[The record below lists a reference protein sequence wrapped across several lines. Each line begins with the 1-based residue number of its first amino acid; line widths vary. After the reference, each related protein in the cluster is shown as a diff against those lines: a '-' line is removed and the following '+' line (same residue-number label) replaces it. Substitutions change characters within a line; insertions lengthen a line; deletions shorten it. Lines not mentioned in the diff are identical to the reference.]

1 MASRTSSQAAFN
13 GSLRP
18 RKKQKKALKMSL
30 KWSSSSRDPLPVDTD
45 QFVYCP
51 RMKDMSDFDTK
62 CTLQLQTVIPNNI
75 PAHTY
80 LVHVLKLRRQAK
92 PTTNKD
98 LHDGYKY
105 YVHFCAFDR
114 RLDDWFDRC
123 DFRCDLPES
132 MKHYL
137 TTRDRYYRQS
147 NYNDECEFEEKQL
160 RTHEKNT
167 KIKNFTHIA
176 IGKYMVNAWYFS
188 PIPVEYHTGPIIHFC
203 DFCLSFFGHKCEYE
217 YHMEQC
223 LALHPPGTEIY
234 RSNEQNITIS
244 AFEVDGAKEEVYCQN
259 VSYLGKFFLDHK
271 TLELDTTA
279 FFFYIVTEVSESG
292 CHFLSY
298 FSKEKNSEKN
308 FNLSCIM
315 TLPCHQRKG
324 LGHFMISLSY
334 GLSKI
339 EKKLGTPEI
348 PLSDLGL
355 ISYRKFWAS
364 ELLKVIEKYYYNDN
378 MNQLS
383 LNALA
388 EQTSFQVEDIW
399 FTLTDLGVLKKFNDQ
414 YVFAINKTVMNSKFN
429 RQKRIVKKRSE
440 QYINI
445 VQQDKIHWV
454 PHYFKSIK

>member
-1 MASRTSSQAAFN
+1 MASRTSSQAVLSGN
-13 GSLRP
+13 SRP
-18 RKKQKKALKMSL
+18 RKKQKKGLKMSL
-30 KWSSSSRDPLPVDTD
+30 NWSPSSREPIPVDTN

-51 RMKDMSDFDTK
+51 SITDMSDFDNNR
-62 CTLQLQTVIPNNI
+62 TLHLQTVIPNSI

-80 LVHVLKLRRQAK
+80 LVRVLSREPK
-92 PTTNKD
+92 PITNKD
-98 LHDGYKY
+98 LHDGYRY

-137 TTRDRYYRQS
+137 TTRDRFYRES
-147 NYNDECEFEEKQL
+147 NYNDECEFKEEQL
-160 RTHEKNT
+160 RTHQENT
-167 KIKNFTHIA
+167 KIKNFTHIV
-176 IGKYMVNAWYFS
+176 IGKYMVKAWYFS
-188 PIPVEYHTGPIIHFC
+188 PIPVEYRTSPIIHFC
-203 DFCLSFFGHKCEYE
+203 DFCLSFFGQKCEYE

-223 LALHPPGTEIY
+223 LVRHPPGTEIY
-234 RSNEQNITIS
+234 RAKEQNITIS

-259 VSYLGKFFLDHK
+259 VSYLAKFFLDHK
-271 TLELDTTA
+271 TLEYDTTS

-298 FSKEKNSEKN
+298 FSKEKNPEKN

-315 TLPCHQRKG
+315 ALPCHQRKG

-339 EKKLGTPEI
+339 EKKLGTPET

-364 ELLKVIEKYYYNDN
+364 ELLKVIEKYYYSDN
-378 MNQLS
+378 IHQLS

-414 YVFAINKTVMNSKFN
+414 YVFAIDKKAMAFIRK
-429 RQKRIVKKRSE
+429 KRIVEDRNG

-445 VQQDKIHWV
+445 IQQHKIHWV
-454 PHYFKSIK
+454 PHYFKSIETH